1 MDSSKHTVTLP
12 IDDYNKLI
20 KDNHKLLDRAE
31 LAEAKLNLIKEVM
44 DYPVMDRIKRFDEIK
59 TILGD

>member
-20 KDNHKLLDRAE
+20 KDNHKLLDRLE